1 MRRTPAQ
8 TPNTTPTPPRT
19 VSPPHR
25 RPSAPGAAI
34 STTTPL
40 SPTTHISAPTLRPGW
55 AESANT
61 WIEQHSTLAFTL
73 LSALYFLTVA
83 CLSYMK
89 LLWLDEL
96 ITLHIARLN
105 SASAIWHALASGADP
120 NPPFIH
126 LAVMLCRRLF
136 GEHAFALRLP
146 AALGYWVGMLA
157 LYLFLHRRV
166 PATWALAGTVLSMG
180 MGGFDWSYESR
191 SYAIFYGL
199 AMLALYAWSRAA
211 ELGATRLT
219 RLWSLPVLA
228 LTLAGGIC
236 TNYFAVLAF
245 LPIAF
250 GELTRAFDL
259 PCRSASRA
267 LLKRID
273 WPVWIVLAAS
283 ATPLLIF
290 RPLIKTSI
298 ALYAPYAWN
307 KVSLDGAIYGYLDI
321 VEAVLKPLVL
331 LMAFIIVVE
340 ILAKVCTHCETAI
353 HPRWLGRLVS
363 ARANARPE
371 PLLSPAEAAAVSVL
385 VAYPFLGYFVASFR
399 GGMLSPRFVLP
410 VCFGVAITA
419 TLLACRTFGH
429 LRTAAS
435 FALLSTLLWF
445 VVRMSYIANQYEVQ
459 KESFYRVLASIP
471 SAEYPGQPLAISDN
485 LLILPVRFYAPPE
498 VASRVIAPID
508 FPAIMRNRGEAASEV
523 NLWTGRDDTYDLP
536 IVPLATVQRTT
547 STYIVLTSGREWLVD
562 DLRRHSYDA
571 QPLFIDCHAP
581 GLELTITPLS
591 HSRPVFFR
599 ATGDLYPHPFATPIP
614 FHVSDNIPQPDTST
628 AETP

>member
-1 MRRTPAQ
+1 
-8 TPNTTPTPPRT
+8 
-19 VSPPHR
+19 
-25 RPSAPGAAI
+25 
-34 STTTPL
+34 
-40 SPTTHISAPTLRPGW
+40 
-55 AESANT
+55 
-61 WIEQHSTLAFTL
+61 
-73 LSALYFLTVA
+73 
-83 CLSYMK
+83 MK

-120 NPPFIH
+120 NPPLIH
-126 LAVMLCRRLF
+126 LAVMLCRRFF
-136 GEHAFALRLP
+136 GEHALALRLP
-146 AALGYWVGMLA
+146 AILGYWVGMLS
-157 LYLFLHRRV
+157 LFLFLKRRV
-166 PATWALAGTVLSMG
+166 SATWALAGTVLSMC
-180 MGGFDWSYESR
+180 MGAFDWSVESR
-191 SYAIFYGL
+191 SYAVFYGF

-211 ELGATRLT
+211 EPAASPTIR
-219 RLWSLPVLA
+219 RWSLAALA
-228 LTLAGGIC
+228 LALAGGLC
-236 TNYFAVLAF
+236 TNYFTVLAF
-245 LPIAF
+245 FPIAL
-250 GELTRAFDL
+250 GELTRTL
-259 PCRSASRA
+259 SRFTTRPP
-267 LLKRID
+267 LKRID

-283 ATPLLIF
+283 AMPLLIF
-290 RPLIKTSI
+290 RSFIRTSI

-353 HPRWLGRLVS
+353 QPRWLGRLVS

-410 VCFGVAITA
+410 VCFGVAIAA

-471 SAEYPGQPLAISDN
+471 AAEYPGQPLAISDN

-536 IVPLATVQRTT
+536 IIPLATVQRTT

-614 FHVSDNIPQPDTST
+614 FHVSDNIPQPDAST